1 MRALLISVASLAA
14 FAAGPSLAQ
23 QDHAGHHPTTAGTP
37 PAASTPAA
45 DADAMHEK
53 CKAMMASKM
62 AAKQPH
68 DHGRDKTGAPTW
80 PQGKKPT
87 PEEMEKLHK
96 QCETMMSKD
105 AAPAPK

>member
-37 PAASTPAA
+37 PPAASTPT
-45 DADAMHEK
+45 ADAMHEK

-105 AAPAPK
+105 AASAPK

>member
-14 FAAGPSLAQ
+14 FAAGPTLAQ
-23 QDHAGHHPTTAGTP
+23 QDHAGHHPAPAGTP

-45 DADAMHEK
+45 DMEATHEK
-53 CKAMMASKM
+53 CKAVMGSKM

-80 PQGKKPT
+80 PQGKKHS

-96 QCETMMSKD
+96 QCEAMMSKD

>member
-1 MRALLISVASLAA
+1 MRALLTSVASLAA
-14 FAAGPSLAQ
+14 FAAGPTLAQ
-23 QDHAGHHPTTAGTP
+23 QDHAGHHPTTAGTA

-45 DADAMHEK
+45 DAMHEK
-53 CKAMMASKM
+53 CKTVMASKM

-80 PQGKKPT
+80 PQGKKLS

-105 AAPAPK
+105 PAPAPK

>member
-37 PAASTPAA
+37 AA
-45 DADAMHEK
+45 DADAMHER
-53 CKAMMASKM
+53 CKAVMASKM

-80 PQGKKPT
+80 PQGKKLS

>member
-1 MRALLISVASLAA
+1 MRDLLMSVASLAA
-14 FAAGPSLAQ
+14 LTAGPALAQ
-23 QDHAGHHPTTAGTP
+23 QDHAGHHPTAT
-37 PAASTPAA
+37 ASTPAA
-45 DADAMHEK
+45 DVEATHER
-53 CKAMMASKM
+53 CKAVMASKM

-80 PQGKKPT
+80 PQGKKLS

-105 AAPAPK
+105 AAPATK